1 MIYSSDDGPQALYFT
16 DTSAQDLEAALQLIP
31 TFQVSLL
38 TCLLKIEKNKTDDC
52 KIFTLF
58 NVLQVI

>member
-1 MIYSSDDGPQALYFT
+1 
-16 DTSAQDLEAALQLIP
+16 
-31 TFQVSLL
+31 LL

-58 NVLQVI
+58 NVLQVIWEMAAKVLLAT